1 MRCVIQ
7 RVSSASVT
15 VDGEIIGEIGAGFMV
30 LVGVCQTDEAKD
42 LKYMAE
48 KIPNL
53 RIFEDDEGKMN
64 RSLLDTGGAILAVSQ
79 FTLYGDARG
88 SRRPSFI
95 QAARSE
101 KALPMYEELVA
112 AWRSMGICVETGRF
126 GAHMEVSLV
135 NDGPVTLLMDST
147 KSF

>member
-7 RVSSASVT
+7 RVTEASVT
-15 VDGEIIGEIGAGFMV
+15 VGGETVGRIGRGFMV
-30 LVGVCQTDEAKD
+30 LIGVSAEDTDKD

-48 KIPNL
+48 KVPNL
-53 RIFEDDEGKMN
+53 RIFEDEQGKMN
-64 RSLLDTGGAILAVSQ
+64 LSLKDVGGAILAVSQ

-95 QAARSE
+95 QAARPEQANDYYE
-101 KALPMYEELVA
+101 KLVA
-112 AWRSMGICVETGRF
+112 AWREQGIVVETGVFRAEMQV
-126 GAHMEVSLV
+126 GLV

-147 KSF
+147 KAF